1 VSYDRCNKVLGRVT
15 REGLVGARDD
25 PAQPRINR
33 MGTNRLLRA
42 PRRIAVHVP
51 SPLRS
56 YTRGEATLAV
66 SGATL
71 ETVDD
76 VLRAL
81 DRRSPGFRFRI
92 VDELGRL
99 RPHIRIFQQQ
109 RPVEALD
116 VLVQNGDEL
125 FIAAAL
131 SGG

>member
-1 VSYDRCNKVLGRVT
+1 M
-15 REGLVGARDD
+15 E
-25 PAQPRINR
+25 
-33 MGTNRLLRA
+33 TNPLLRA

-51 SPLRS
+51 TPLRS

-116 VLVQNGDEL
+116 VEVQNGDEL

>member
-1 VSYDRCNKVLGRVT
+1 M
-15 REGLVGARDD
+15 
-25 PAQPRINR
+25 NR
-33 MGTNRLLRA
+33 MATNRLLRA

-56 YTRGEATLAV
+56 YTHGEAVLAV
-66 SGATL
+66 AGATL
-71 ETVDD
+71 VTVDD

-81 DRRSPGFRFRI
+81 DRRAPGFRFRI

-99 RPHIRIFQQQ
+99 RPHIRIFRAQ
-109 RPVEALD
+109 RPVQALD
-116 VLVQNGDEL
+116 AQVQNGDEL

>member
-1 VSYDRCNKVLGRVT
+1 M
-15 REGLVGARDD
+15 
-25 PAQPRINR
+25 P
-33 MGTNRLLRA
+33 TNRILRA

-71 ETVDD
+71 VTVDD
-76 VLRAL
+76 VLRAI
-81 DRRSPGFRFRI
+81 DRRTPGFRFRI

-99 RPHIRIFQQQ
+99 RPHIRIFHEQ
-109 RPVEALD
+109 RPVRSLD
-116 VLVQNGDEL
+116 DEVQNGDAL

>member
-1 VSYDRCNKVLGRVT
+1 MH
-15 REGLVGARDD
+15 
-25 PAQPRINR
+25 R
-33 MGTNRLLRA
+33 MATNRLLRA
-42 PRRIAVHVP
+42 PRRVAVHVP
-51 SPLRS
+51 TPLRS

-71 ETVDD
+71 MTVDD

-81 DRRSPGFRFRI
+81 DRRAPGFRFRI

-99 RPHIRIFQQQ
+99 RPHIRIFRQQ
-109 RPVEALD
+109 RSVDRLD
-116 VLVQNGDEL
+116 VEVQNGDEL

>member
-1 VSYDRCNKVLGRVT
+1 MG
-15 REGLVGARDD
+15 
-25 PAQPRINR
+25 PINR
-33 MGTNRLLRA
+33 MAPNRLLRA
-42 PRRIAVHVP
+42 PRRITVHIP
-51 SPLRS
+51 TPLRT
-56 YTRGEATLAV
+56 YTGGEALSSV

-71 ETVDD
+71 VTVDD

-81 DRRSPGFRFRI
+81 DRRAPGFRFRI

-109 RPVEALD
+109 RPVETLAAE
-116 VLVQNGDEL
+116 VQDGDEL